1 MPMCKW
7 TALEHPARVLLMDF
21 RQVALPGGAR
31 PKPCTRMVL
40 AVHRRRDRL
49 VHLR

>member
-7 TALEHPARVLLMDF
+7 TALEHPARVLLMDL

-31 PKPCTRMVL
+31 PKQCT
-40 AVHRRRDRL
+40 AVVQAMHHRSDRL